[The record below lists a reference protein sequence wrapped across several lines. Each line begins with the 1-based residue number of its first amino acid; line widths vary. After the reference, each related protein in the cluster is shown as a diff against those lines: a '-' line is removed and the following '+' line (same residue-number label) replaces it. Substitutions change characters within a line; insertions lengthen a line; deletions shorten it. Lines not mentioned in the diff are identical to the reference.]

1 MKNMKGIYE
10 ASCNIPD
17 IIQIIDGMAFQ
28 ANMQA
33 LNAARASRLKHPQT
47 YSAVDCCSAHI
58 CA

>member
-1 MKNMKGIYE
+1 MNGIDE
-10 ASCNIPD
+10 ASRNIPD

-28 ANMQA
+28 ANMLA
-33 LNAARASRLKHPQT
+33 SNAARARGLKQPQT